1 MKTNTKILTLLEIA
15 MVLCSMFL
23 VALPTIAAEQTA
35 QTITASSEN
44 DFVLGIYGNA
54 NEDDTIDM
62 RDLTYVKLIF
72 FGKKPETE
80 LADAKYDGKIN
91 PLDFIQIKLI
101 IVGKEKE
108 LTVIDSADRIVTV
121 KKPVKRVVELAF
133 SNLEVMR
140 SLKVEK
146 DKIVGIGDWTK
157 QNTNKA
163 FFPEFN
169 ELPSV
174 GSASPFAVDFEKILE
189 LDPDIVLLYATFGG
203 TSERIQNELKYLN
216 PNIVVLRFDCWY
228 PETHIEEVRKLGYI
242 FDKREEADEFRAFY
256 RGVIN
261 PIKERVKRIP
271 EDERISVYYEHT
283 NPYQAWCGGSGYSRR
298 HIELVGGKN
307 IFSDI
312 SAGSQVSVDPE
323 EVVERNPEIVLKCSW
338 IGGGGY
344 DTDDLAILSSI
355 RDEVM
360 NRPELAEVTA
370 IKNKRVYV
378 YNRHVVTSTFF
389 VGIAYTAKWF
399 YPELFEDL
407 DPKAIHQ
414 RYLTEFQEFN
424 YDVYEHGVFVY
435 PEPS

>member
-1 MKTNTKILTLLEIA
+1 MKTKNKHIALLKIVV
-15 MVLCSMFL
+15 VLCSVFL
-23 VALPTIAAEQTA
+23 VAMPATAVAAE
-35 QTITASSEN
+35 E
-44 DFVLGIYGNA
+44 DDYVLDIYGNA

-91 PLDFIQIKLI
+91 PLDFIQVKLI

-108 LTVIDSADRIVTV
+108 LTIVDTADRTVTV
-121 KKPVKRVVELAF
+121 KKPVKRVVEFAL
-133 SNLEVMR
+133 SSVEVMR

-146 DKIVGIGDWTK
+146 DKIVGIGEWTK
-157 QNTNKA
+157 RNKA

-169 ELPSV
+169 DCPSV
-174 GSASPFAVDFEKILE
+174 GSMASPDIEKV
-189 LDPDIVLLYATFGG
+189 LDLQPDIIFVYAE
-203 TSERIQNELKYLN
+203 SNWQSCADDIENELKYLN

-242 FDKREEADEFRAFY
+242 FDKREEADKFCAFY
-256 RGVIN
+256 SGVMN
-261 PIKERVKRIP
+261 TIKERVKRIP
-271 EDERISVYYEHT
+271 EDERTRVYYEHT

-312 SAGSQVSVDPE
+312 SVGSQVSVDPE

-338 IGGGGY
+338 IAGGGY
-344 DTDDLAILSSI
+344 DTDDLTLLSTI
-355 RDEVM
+355 RDEIM
-360 NRPELAEVTA
+360 NRPEFASVTA

-414 RYLTEFQEFN
+414 RYLTEFQEFD